1 MNYVCNDCM
10 TVHPTTE
17 RCLVLIH
24 LTEQSSLLLNTQDVA
39 LLFDCS
45 YDHVYKRI
53 ISHPEFPKAIRQ
65 VDGKIRKYEERRW
78 IAGDVIRYIRSLN
91 RH

>member
-1 MNYVCNDCM
+1 M
-10 TVHPTTE
+10 
-17 RCLVLIH
+17 
-24 LTEQSSLLLNTQDVA
+24 LLNTQDVA

-65 VDGKIRKYEERRW
+65 VDGKIAALDRW
-78 IAGDVIRYIRSLN
+78 RCHSLYSQFKSTLML
-91 RH
+91 

>member
-1 MNYVCNDCM
+1 MNHACNDCM

-53 ISHPEFPKAIRQ
+53 IRHPEFPKAIRQ
-65 VDGKIRKYEERRW
+65 VDGKIAALDRW
-78 IAGDVIRYIRSLN
+78 RCHSLYSQFKSTLML
-91 RH
+91 

>member
-65 VDGKIRKYEERRW
+65 VDGKIAALDRW
-78 IAGDVIRYIRSLN
+78 RCHSLYSQFKSTLML
-91 RH
+91 